1 MARRKHHLRARK
13 TGLPPGTPV
22 YVGNQPEGRP
32 HISVYRFDEE
42 SIEQVEVPDVSA
54 LRTIERDGQRL
65 WINVTGLHDVEA
77 ILEIGRLFGIH
88 SLVLEDIVNTE
99 QRPKAEL
106 FDDQVFLSM
115 KMVLGWPEDSPELDL
130 EQVSLVLGQGWLISF
145 QEREGDVF
153 GPVRERLDKPGSRLR
168 QPGLDYLLY
177 SLVDLV
183 TDRYLAMLEQMGDE
197 LDAIEEEILAG
208 KTEPALHRLQLRKR
222 QLHQMRRI
230 ASPLREAVGLLY
242 RDDTPLVSE
251 ATRRYVSDLYD
262 HLIQVQELLESLREL
277 CVELRETHL
286 ALLGNRTNEV
296 MKVLTII
303 ATIFIP
309 LTFIVGI
316 YGMNFRVM
324 PELEWRFGYLAI
336 WLVMLALTL
345 GMVRFFRRRGWF

>member
-1 MARRKHHLRARK
+1 MARRKHHHRARK

-22 YVGNQPEGRP
+22 YVGNEPEGKPR
-32 HISVYRFDEE
+32 ISVYRFDEE
-42 SIEQVEVPDVSA
+42 SIEVLDLPDVSTLA
-54 LRTIERDGQRL
+54 SIHRNGQRI
-65 WINVTGLHDVEA
+65 WVNVTGLHDVEA
-77 ILEIGRLFGIH
+77 IQEIGRLYGIH
-88 SLVLEDIVNTE
+88 ALLLEDIVNTE

-106 FDDQVFLSM
+106 FDDQVFLSL
-115 KMVLGWPEDSPELDL
+115 KMVLDWRKDSPELEM
-130 EQVSLVLGQGWLISF
+130 EQVSLVLGPGWLISF

-168 QPGLDYLLY
+168 QPGLDYLMY

-197 LDAIEEEILAG
+197 LDAIEEEILDGQA
-208 KTEPALHRLQLRKR
+208 EPALHSLQLRKR
-222 QLHQMRRI
+222 QLHQLRRI
-230 ASPLREAVGLLY
+230 ATPLREAIGLLY
-242 RDDTPLVSE
+242 RDDCPLVSE
-251 ATRRYVSDLYD
+251 NTRRYISDLYD

-324 PELEWRFGYLAI
+324 PEIEWRYGYLAV
-336 WLVMLALTL
+336 WLVMLTLTL